1 MKKLLLLI
9 VSFLFPLLLFSQ
21 GDSIYF
27 SNAIKI
33 DLKKYKKDT
42 ALALRKGDTERGKFL
57 FDSLVDHRL
66 AGTKFDDFI
75 FKKAGGSKVKLSKY
89 KKPVILITYA
99 SWCVTAKGEIPAINK
114 LAKKYGKDVKFV
126 VLFWDRKQN
135 MKKIAR
141 KFNHNITVC
150 YAHESY
156 KNDETIVA
164 ALKHTLGFPTS
175 YYLDENLKVVDIRR
189 CGIKQCPK
197 KTPYEKAY
205 ALNYNSYLDGLSTVL
220 VNKELSKEMI
230 AVK

>member
-1 MKKLLLLI
+1 MKKALLI
-9 VSFLFPLLLFSQ
+9 VVIFLFPLLLFSQ

-42 ALALRKGDTERGKFL
+42 ALAYRKGDTERGKFL

-66 AGTKFDDFI
+66 TGTKFDDFT

-89 KKPVILITYA
+89 KKPIILITYA

-156 KNDETIVA
+156 KNDEIIVA

-175 YYLDENLKVVDIRR
+175 YYLDENLKVIDIRR

-197 KTPYEKAY
+197 KTPYERAY

-220 VNKELSKEMI
+220 LNRELSKEMI